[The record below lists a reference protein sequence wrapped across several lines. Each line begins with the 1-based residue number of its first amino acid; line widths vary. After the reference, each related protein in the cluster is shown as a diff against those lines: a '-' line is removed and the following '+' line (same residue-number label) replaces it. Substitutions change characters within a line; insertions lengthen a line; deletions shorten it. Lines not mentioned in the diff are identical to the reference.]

1 MSSKIESYGA
11 QVPTAP
17 AKPRAVDG
25 VAAGSA
31 GRGPVSPVIPAD
43 SVKLTED
50 ARLMQQLQQQLT
62 QAPAVDGR
70 RVAETRLALAEG
82 RYEVDARRV
91 ADKLL
96 RMERELSQR

>member
-11 QVPTAP
+11 QAPTAP
-17 AKPRAVDG
+17 ARLRAVDG

-31 GRGPVSPVIPAD
+31 GRGPVNPVIPAD
-43 SVKLTED
+43 SVKLTDD
-50 ARLMQQLQQQLT
+50 ARLMQQLQQQLA

-82 RYEVDARRV
+82 RYEVDAHSV

-96 RMERELSQR
+96 RMEQELAQR